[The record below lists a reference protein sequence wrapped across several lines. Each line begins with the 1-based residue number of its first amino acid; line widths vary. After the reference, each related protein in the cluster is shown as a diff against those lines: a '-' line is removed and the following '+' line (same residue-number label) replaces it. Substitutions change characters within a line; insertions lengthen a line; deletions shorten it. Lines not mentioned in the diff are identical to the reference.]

1 MSKDRINETSVE
13 KHDTLR
19 MVLIFEKKKKK
30 HKPLPG
36 LTVTGLMHIPH
47 LGVMIHHYQAELLGV
62 SS

>member
-30 HKPLPG
+30 KTYTTTRPHRDWTHAHSPPGSHDPPLPG
-36 LTVTGLMHIPH
+36 RATRG
-47 LGVMIHHYQAELLGV
+47 
-62 SS
+62 